1 MRKTLTLLS
10 LCLTAA
16 LALAL
21 SACGPI
27 NDTNKHLENMDANT
41 RAIDTHMQGI
51 DSRMTEITG
60 AVNSL
65 TAQLAQMQM
74 ALQEVM
80 IAALRVMFPPAGT
93 GGSEFDLPTAD
104 EMGNTGA
111 HTTTTTT
118 ALTTTGA
125 ATP

>member
-1 MRKTLTLLS
+1 MRKILTILS
-10 LCLTAA
+10 LCLT
-16 LALAL
+16 
-21 SACGPI
+21 ACGPI

-51 DSRMTEITG
+51 DGRMTEITA

-65 TAQLAQMQM
+65 TAQLAQMQT

-80 IAALRVMFPPAGT
+80 IAALRVMFPPANT
-93 GGSEFDLPTAD
+93 GGAEFDLPDAD
-104 EMGNTGA
+104 DMGDTGLRTTPLPA
-111 HTTTTTT
+111 STTTTTS
-118 ALTTTGA
+118 G